1 MKALTTGPSVYPGTT
16 FSCRFLLWA
25 LFFLSFYS
33 GTRVHGNADYRQ
45 GYDSPRMLN
54 DAQRTWGN
62 SSEIFQSA
70 VAQRENDEALE
81 SPTPQNDSAKLP
93 LRLDENN
100 IMHAEVSS
108 NNDEENYSDE
118 YEEEPHHPSEL
129 KTMLHPASPRNAAI
143 DGVVGQSP
151 TASSLNISS
160 RESHEDEEY
169 LAEYDAYYYYD
180 DDDNDTGL
188 VHHLT
193 NSSNVE
199 SDKLKVG
206 ANLEEPDYS
215 ISGNL
220 TYNTMHRN
228 NFSDNAEM
236 DDDEGTS
243 MESSNKHYVVASNT
257 ASQLPDK
264 SILIEEAIVS
274 VVTTK
279 SVVNGTLSIPVTPLP
294 QTTEQI
300 SSPPSL
306 TEIVDTKQMDRSQTT
321 ENSIVLAS
329 VQTSR
334 SISGAR
340 FLPFPVVE
348 QVEQVAQ
355 NVNSNNK
362 VPGPLESTE
371 SIIDKLDR
379 VQSELSSGFF
389 NGGFRNSGNTLQL
402 DVLPETEQAKKS
414 RTTTMRVPVISKFV
428 PRQYNANR
436 KPVAPS
442 RPPLKPIITRFNR
455 NETKLNNSLT
465 STAKSAVI
473 KPPQLRPPAD
483 KTSSN
488 AGKEDTG
495 RIKSVV
501 VQDIA
506 AFLPPGYN
514 IEKVK
519 NEPTE
524 KSIIDDIFAKAKV
537 DISSFLPPGYNS
549 KQNGESDQKSQQ
561 SLADNAAKKSPV
573 DLSSLLPPGYKPPK
587 PSDEDGSN
595 ATSESKRPPIDD
607 LFAVSKVDLSS
618 LLPPGYN
625 QKKNNGSNAPSGK
638 DETVKNPSELEN
650 ATTPA
655 TVSTTKTAGIKL
667 VFPSRPG
674 GRKPINRITTPST
687 VHAQGPGGFKPAIH
701 KGWPVRATTE
711 FTGWP
716 TSSTTPISIEKL
728 LEAARTA
735 TPDSNNTSSTVA
747 ATMTSTTTTT
757 TTTTTTPRPTTPG
770 ICEEECEVA
779 GTIRLVGHTVW
790 IPELLDSNTKEW
802 KQLAAEVENEID
814 LAFTKSNTLRKW
826 YKKIRIDA
834 FSQGSILVDYFVELS
849 EIGTKINTQ
858 ELKTIFHDAL
868 NVHASNNDNSS
879 ESDNLLVLGE
889 FTIDPA
895 STDFVVV
902 QKRVLP
908 PQMANDNTIIPQ
920 WAIAIIVIGV
930 GGLLFIIIFGVFVM
944 INRRNVAK
952 IKPTMPMFDEE
963 IEKNIIH
970 KNQTTPRRR
979 SLDYPKD
986 YSKDYPK
993 EYPKEDLYDIDAD
1006 WNDKSF
1012 DATSNKMMVDGPYHD
1027 SSRYNLYDSWRSEW
1041 NGYYYN
1047 ASRGSNRSPGYE
1059 STTSVSRHRPNY
1071 DTNF

>member
-25 LFFLSFYS
+25 LFFMSFYS

-45 GYDSPRMLN
+45 SYESLRMLN
-54 DAQRTWGN
+54 DDQRTWEN
-62 SSEIFQSA
+62 LSENFQSVNA
-70 VAQRENDEALE
+70 HRENDKALE
-81 SPTPQNDSAKLP
+81 SSRLQNDSAKLP
-93 LRLDENN
+93 LLLDENN

-118 YEEEPHHPSEL
+118 YEEELHHPSEL
-129 KTMLHPASPRNAAI
+129 KTTLRPANPKHRAL
-143 DGVVGQSP
+143 DGVVSQSP

-160 RESHEDEEY
+160 KESHGDEDY

-180 DDDNDTGL
+180 EDENDTDL

-193 NSSNVE
+193 NSSNIE
-199 SDKLKVG
+199 SDKIKMG
-206 ANLEEPDYS
+206 ANLQEPDYS
-215 ISGNL
+215 ISDNL
-220 TYNTMHRN
+220 TYHKLHQN

-236 DDDEGTS
+236 DDDEGVS
-243 MESSNKHYVVASNT
+243 MESSNNHYVLASNSS
-257 ASQLPDK
+257 SQLPDK
-264 SILIEEAIVS
+264 SVLIEQAIVS

-279 SVVNGTLSIPVTPLP
+279 SVVNGTVSIPVTPLP

-300 SSPPSL
+300 SSPPSSS
-306 TEIVDTKQMDRSQTT
+306 EIVNTKQMDRSQTT

-340 FLPFPVVE
+340 FLPFAVVE

-371 SIIDKLDR
+371 SINDKLDR
-379 VQSELSSGFF
+379 VQSELSSGIF

-428 PRQYNANR
+428 PHQYNANR
-436 KPVAPS
+436 KPAAPS
-442 RPPLKPIITRFNR
+442 RSPLKPTITRFNR
-455 NETKLNNSLT
+455 NETKLNNSLI
-465 STAKSAVI
+465 STPKSVVI
-473 KPPQLRPPAD
+473 KPPQLRPPTD

-488 AGKEDTG
+488 AGKEDAG
-495 RIKSVV
+495 KIKSIV

-537 DISSFLPPGYNS
+537 NISSLLPPGYNN
-549 KQNGESDQKSQQ
+549 KQNNASDQKNQQ
-561 SLADNAAKKSPV
+561 SLANNVAKKSPV
-573 DLSSLLPPGYKPPK
+573 DLSSLLPSGYKPPK
-587 PSDEDGSN
+587 LTGEDGSN
-595 ATSESKRPPIDD
+595 VTSESKQPQIDD

-618 LLPPGYN
+618 LLPPNYN
-625 QKKNNGSNAPSGK
+625 LKKTDGSNAPSGK
-638 DETVKNPSELEN
+638 DTTVKNPPALAN

-655 TVSTTKTAGIKL
+655 SVSTTKTAGIKL

-735 TPDSNNTSSTVA
+735 TPDSNTSSTVA
-747 ATMTSTTTTT
+747 AGETSTTTTT

-779 GTIRLVGHTVW
+779 GTIRLVGNTVW

-868 NVHASNNDNSS
+868 NIHPSNNDNSS

-902 QKRVLP
+902 QKRAFP
-908 PQMANDNTIIPQ
+908 PQMAEDNTIIPQ

-930 GGLLFIIIFGVFVM
+930 GGLLFTIVFGVFVM

-993 EYPKEDLYDIDAD
+993 EYHKDDLYDIDAD

-1012 DATSNKMMVDGPYHD
+1012 DSTSNKMMVDGPYND

-1059 STTSVSRHRPNY
+1059 STTGVSRHRPNY